1 MRDLRQ
7 QFGVAALALE
17 FTILTGARTGEV
29 IGATWDEMD
38 LGDKVWTIPAGRMK
52 KNDEKHRVPMC
63 DRAVVILK
71 EMHAETIG
79 PYVFPGLKRG
89 KPLSNMAMAMTLER
103 MGRGDVTV
111 HGFRSTF
118 RDWAGEETDISPD
131 VCEAALAHKRGKTH
145 AAYQRGDLFK
155 KREKLMR
162 MWGAYCQAA

>member
-1 MRDLRQ
+1 RPDRKIMKRAIVLKYHPGPNPATWKGNLECLLPARRKVHKVEHHPALPYKAHPEFMRDLRQ

-17 FTILTGARTGEV
+17 FTILTGPRTGEV

-103 MGRGDVTV
+103 MGRG
-111 HGFRSTF
+111 
-118 RDWAGEETDISPD
+118 
-131 VCEAALAHKRGKTH
+131 
-145 AAYQRGDLFK
+145 
-155 KREKLMR
+155 
-162 MWGAYCQAA
+162 